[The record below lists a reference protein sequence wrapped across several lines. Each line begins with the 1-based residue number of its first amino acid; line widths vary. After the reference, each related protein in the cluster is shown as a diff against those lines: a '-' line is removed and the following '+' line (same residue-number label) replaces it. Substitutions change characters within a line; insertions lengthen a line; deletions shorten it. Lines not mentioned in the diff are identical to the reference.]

1 MKCDKYTNI
10 ASGHSTWFRAIP
22 TITLIISFL
31 FSILVFLAGCAAPFS
46 DLQSAKLVGKSK
58 AEATPSFSSAHYSD
72 DANTGTR
79 HVQNHYGIQ
88 AAYGMSSKVDFRL
101 RFEHIILEKEGE
113 DPFNVIGFGPKIAI
127 VEDVAALNLPFGFA
141 LRDEIDISET
151 WEFHPTLIFTPLSA
165 NQFEINTSA
174 KALIPLNR
182 KNSDVLI
189 AFNLGAGLSTDI
201 EKWAIRP
208 ELEILLNPGEDG
220 HFMHF
225 SIGLAIYP

>member
-1 MKCDKYTNI
+1 MQCEKYESIT
-10 ASGHSTWFRAIP
+10 SGRSTWSCAISP
-22 TITLIISFL
+22 IAVITSFL
-31 FSILVFLAGCAAPFS
+31 FPILVFLAGCAAPFS

-88 AAYGMSSKVDFRL
+88 AAYGMSNKVDFRL
-101 RFEHIILEKEGE
+101 RFEHILLEKEGE

-141 LRDEIDISET
+141 LRDGIDVSQT

-165 NQFEINTSA
+165 GQFEINTSA
-174 KALIPLNR
+174 KALVPLNR
-182 KNSDVLI
+182 DNSDVLV

-208 ELEILLNPGEDG
+208 ELGVLLNPGEDG
-220 HFMHF
+220 YFTQF